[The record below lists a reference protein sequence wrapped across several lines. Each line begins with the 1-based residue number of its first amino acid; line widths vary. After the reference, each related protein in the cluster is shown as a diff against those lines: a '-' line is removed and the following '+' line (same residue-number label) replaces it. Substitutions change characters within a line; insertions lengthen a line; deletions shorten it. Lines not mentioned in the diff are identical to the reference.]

1 MGQKPSFVEVADR
14 VWVRRHRWYDVSV
27 SVVGGDR
34 GLVVVDTHASGRA
47 MGEVLDDLASLRPG
61 DDVVAVV
68 NTHAHVDHVLG
79 NRAVRERRPGVPVHA
94 HEDAAAAMPSH
105 LAELRTDLEGSPDT
119 EQDGDP
125 HRDEL
130 LASLGDPVLPDHTLS
145 SVAVVDL
152 GDRALELVHP
162 GRGHTA
168 GDLVVRVP
176 DADVVLAG
184 DLVES
189 SDRDRATPGLGP
201 DSFPLEWPLTLDF
214 VLQLVTPAT
223 VVVPGH
229 GPTVDRA
236 FVQEQRADLGILAET
251 VRDLAGRG
259 VRVEDALGA
268 APEWPFPAEHLGDAV
283 RRIYAHLP
291 RAQKRLPLV

>member
-1 MGQKPSFVEVADR
+1 MPTPARGFTEVADR
-14 VWVRRHRWYDVSV
+14 VWVRRHEWYDVSV
-27 SVVGGDR
+27 SVVGGSR
-34 GLVVVDTHASGRA
+34 GLVVVDTHASADAAR
-47 MGEVLDDLASLRPG
+47 EVLAEVRTLADGPAG
-61 DDVVAVV
+61 EVVAVV
-68 NTHAHVDHVLG
+68 NTHEHHDHVLG
-79 NRAVRERRPGVPVHA
+79 NAVLAGAAGSRVPVHA
-94 HEDAAAAMPSH
+94 HEAAAAAMPGA
-105 LAELRTDLEGSPDT
+105 LAAVRAEVAASPADT
-119 EQDGDP
+119 P

-130 LASLGDPVLPDHTLS
+130 LASLAEPVLPDRTFS

-168 GDLVVRVP
+168 GDLVVVVP

-189 SDRDRATPGLGP
+189 SDRDTATPGLGP

-214 VLQLVTPAT
+214 VLQLLGPGT

-229 GPTVDRA
+229 GPTVDRG
-236 FVQEQRADLGILAET
+236 FVLEQRADLGVVAET
-251 VRDLAGRG
+251 LRDLAGRG
-259 VRVEDALGA
+259 VRVEDALA
-268 APEWPFPAEHLGDAV
+268 AAEWPFPAEHLAHAV
-283 RRIYAHLP
+283 RRAYKQLP

>member
-1 MGQKPSFVEVADR
+1 MGKKPSFVEVADR

-27 SVVGGDR
+27 TVVGGER

-47 MGEVLDDLASLRPG
+47 MRDVLDDVGPLAPG
-61 DDVVAVV
+61 SDVVAVV
-68 NTHAHVDHVLG
+68 NTHLHFDHVLG
-79 NRAVRERRPGVPVHA
+79 NRAVRDACPDVPVHA
-94 HEDAAAAMPSH
+94 HDDAASGMPAH
-105 LAELRTDLEGSPDT
+105 LADLRAKLEED
-119 EQDGDP
+119 EDGDP

-130 LASLGDPVLPDHTLS
+130 LESLADPVLPDHTLS

-152 GDRALELVHP
+152 GDRTLELVHP

-176 DADVVLAG
+176 DSDVVLAG

-189 SDRDRATPGLGP
+189 SDRDRVTPGLGP

-229 GPTVDRA
+229 GPVVDRG
-236 FVQEQRADLGILAET
+236 FVQEQRADLGVLAET

-259 VRVEDALGA
+259 VRVEDALA
-268 APEWPFPAEHLGDAV
+268 TAPEWPFPTEHLGDAV
-283 RRIYAHLP
+283 RRIYSQLP